1 MCLFLFLALAPTEVI
16 DPCNPTPCGENAICT
31 DRLRAAACQCISE
44 YFGDPYV
51 ACRPECTINA
61 DCPSTKA
68 CQNLHCVDP
77 CPGVCGI
84 NAECRV
90 INHLPSCTCIP
101 GYRGDP
107 FTACSLI
114 PSSKHFIAFLHSTHV
129 FYYVLFKFLQSCDL
143 VRQITL
149 HTRENLLVFL
159 LRCRTPL
166 WHQLLILGLRF
177 GLLHLLI

>member
-1 MCLFLFLALAPTEVI
+1 MEFMPHARYRTISQFAGAILDMKEMHLLHVVVLQRVSFKIQKSFLIFYQRDDICIYVCFVLALAPTEVI

-31 DRLRAAACQCISE
+31 DRQRAAACQCIPE

-90 INHLPSCTCIP
+90 INHIPSCTCIP

-107 FTACSLI
+107 FTACSSI
-114 PSSKHFIAFLHSTHV
+114 PSSKHFV
-129 FYYVLFKFLQSCDL
+129 
-143 VRQITL
+143 
-149 HTRENLLVFL
+149 VFL
-159 LRCRTPL
+159 L
-166 WHQLLILGLRF
+166 
-177 GLLHLLI
+177 